1 MTRTCRVCGQPRHEK
16 SSMPLCH
23 AHLNE
28 YRRAQDKRRRGPAKQ
43 RGGKYQPTCKLCG
56 EPRREDIQYALCAE
70 HYRDMLLQRA
80 RAKGVP
86 ARRYFDPQKC
96 TRCDEPRT
104 QYGSLCLACDRA
116 AKEVKRRE
124 MGIAPWRPAKPKTC
138 RICGAAGPLATATG
152 KLCVACAGERSRRKV
167 KKATQATR
175 GTMPATRGTMPAIT
189 ANQPP
194 AAPVAT
200 RWQTALPGRGFG
212 EAVVVGP
219 EVFAPVEPV
228 KPTRPVTRVRAADA
242 DEREAR
248 EREWAEWLQRRR
260 TVARP

>member
-1 MTRTCRVCGQPRHEK
+1 MTRTCRLCGQPRHEK

-86 ARRYFDPQKC
+86 ARKHFDPQKC

-116 AKEVKRRE
+116 AKEAKRRE

-152 KLCVACAGERSRRKV
+152 KLCVGCAEERSRRKV
-167 KKATQATR
+167 KKASR
-175 GTMPATRGTMPAIT
+175 PK
-189 ANQPP
+189 
-194 AAPVAT
+194 APVAT

-248 EREWAEWLQRRR
+248 EREWAEWLQRRIYH
-260 TVARP
+260 A

>member
-1 MTRTCRVCGQPRHEK
+1 MTRICRVCGEPRHEK
-16 SSMPLCH
+16 LSMPLCH

-43 RGGKYQPTCKLCG
+43 RGGKYQPKCKHCG
-56 EPRREDIQYALCAE
+56 EPRREGIQYALCAE
-70 HYRDMLLQRA
+70 HYRDMLIQRA
-80 RAKGVP
+80 RARGVP
-86 ARRYFDPQKC
+86 ARRYFDPEKC
-96 TRCDEPRT
+96 TRCDQPRT

-116 AKEVKRRE
+116 AKEAKRRE
-124 MGIAPWRPAKPKTC
+124 MGIAPKAAAKPKAC

-152 KLCVACAGERSRRKV
+152 KLCVACAEERSRRKV
-167 KKATQATR
+167 KKASRPKT
-175 GTMPATRGTMPAIT
+175 
-189 ANQPP
+189 
-194 AAPVAT
+194 PVAT

-219 EVFAPVEPV
+219 EVFTPVEPV

-248 EREWAEWLQRRR
+248 EREWATSVSGALRLFKR
-260 TVARP
+260 

>member
-1 MTRTCRVCGQPRHEK
+1 MTHTCRLCGQPRHEK

-56 EPRREDIQYALCAE
+56 EPRREGIQYALCAE

-86 ARRYFDPQKC
+86 ARKYFDPQKC

-104 QYGSLCLACDRA
+104 RYGSLCLACERA
-116 AKEVKRRE
+116 VKEAKRRE
-124 MGIAPWRPAKPKTC
+124 MGILPWRAAKPKAC

-152 KLCVACAGERSRRKV
+152 KLCVECAGQRSRRKAT
-167 KKATQATR
+167 KASRPKT
-175 GTMPATRGTMPAIT
+175 
-189 ANQPP
+189 
-194 AAPVAT
+194 PVVT
-200 RWQTALPGRGFG
+200 RWQAAIPGRGFG

-219 EVFAPVEPV
+219 EVFAPVESV

-248 EREWAEWLQRRR
+248 EREWADYLQRRR
-260 TVARP
+260 YE